1 MQSEKLD
8 VLQQSFGNYYCTGEE
23 YLFHCPKCNHYKN
36 KLSINLTRDVFK
48 CWICE
53 YSGNSISSLFKRYAS
68 DFLSRWLDLSGKVNI
83 SDFDDL
89 FAEKVEEKQV
99 IKLPDEFVSLTGQIT
114 EPYMR
119 HAISYLKS
127 RGICKKSILRWKI
140 GCFSGGSYNQRVC
153 IPSFSAEGDL
163 NYFVTRTYGDSF
175 FKYKNPNA
183 SKDII
188 FNDLYVDWNKPIV
201 LVEGVF
207 DAMKCDNSIPI
218 LGSTLKENSKLFQKI
233 VKKNSIVYLAFDKDA
248 KKKELNLAKKLL
260 EYGITV
266 YKIDIDPFNDVGE
279 MTPEQF
285 LEHKK
290 EASIVSMTDYLY
302 QNLIF

>member
-1 MQSEKLD
+1 LQSEKLD
-8 VLQQSFGNYYCTGEE
+8 LLQQSFGNYYCTGEE

-53 YSGNSISSLFKRYAS
+53 YSGNSISSLFKR
-68 DFLSRWLDLSGKVNI
+68 
-83 SDFDDL
+83 
-89 FAEKVEEKQV
+89 
-99 IKLPDEFVSLTGQIT
+99 FVSLTGQTT